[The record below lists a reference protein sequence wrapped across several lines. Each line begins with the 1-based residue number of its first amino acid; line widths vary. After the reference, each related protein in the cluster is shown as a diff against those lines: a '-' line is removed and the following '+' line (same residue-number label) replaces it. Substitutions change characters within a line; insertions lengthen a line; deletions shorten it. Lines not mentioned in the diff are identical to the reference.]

1 MKRKLPGIIIL
12 QSGKPTIEIE
22 GKIYSLKR
30 TYRRLQVAY
39 QVAFC
44 ILAVLMILFLPDYLP
59 FPFFVSLG
67 FMILAVLLLWFLLP
81 FLLGLFMPK
90 KSSAYIEK

>member
-1 MKRKLPGIIIL
+1 MLMKRKIPGIIIL

-67 FMILAVLLLWFLLP
+67 INPYLKAFRISFRQVL
-81 FLLGLFMPK
+81 
-90 KSSAYIEK
+90 

>member
-44 ILAVLMILFLPDYLP
+44 ILAVL
-59 FPFFVSLG
+59 
-67 FMILAVLLLWFLLP
+67 LLWFLLP

>member
-1 MKRKLPGIIIL
+1 MKRKLPGKIIL

-44 ILAVLMILFLPDYLP
+44 ILAVLMILFLPDYFLMMQGM
-59 FPFFVSLG
+59 LH
-67 FMILAVLLLWFLLP
+67 FLLQ
-81 FLLGLFMPK
+81 
-90 KSSAYIEK
+90 KSYCSDLNPS

>member
-30 TYRRLQVAY
+30 TYYV
-39 QVAFC
+39 
-44 ILAVLMILFLPDYLP
+44 P

-67 FMILAVLLLWFLLP
+67 IMILAVLLLWFLLP

>member
-59 FPFFVSLG
+59 FPFFCFIRNYDPCCIASMVSFAFFTWL
-67 FMILAVLLLWFLLP
+67 IYA
-81 FLLGLFMPK
+81 
-90 KSSAYIEK
+90 